1 MIVLQMPIELSA
13 KFRVTGVMMSATG
26 DVPAMIGVLL
36 DALVASIT
44 VDQTVQIKKIKRLLR
59 NAVTNVLKKPT
70 NSLINV

>member
-36 DALVASIT
+36 DVLVASIT
-44 VDQTVQIKKIKRLLR
+44 VDRTVQIKRIKKPLGSV
-59 NAVTNVLKKPT
+59 VTTVLKKPT